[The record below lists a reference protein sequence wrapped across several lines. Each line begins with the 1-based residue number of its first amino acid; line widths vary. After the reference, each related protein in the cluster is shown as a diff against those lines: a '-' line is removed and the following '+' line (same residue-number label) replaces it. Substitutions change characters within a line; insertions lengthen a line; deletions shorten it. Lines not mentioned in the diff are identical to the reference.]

1 MSFTYRE
8 TAVRTTPVVLIGGL
22 GVTLL
27 VAATLYLWQNRPTV
41 LSTAVVIGFVFALVV
56 VASGALLYAS
66 LQLARTQLDSQKRWW
81 ASLWTLLG
89 FAGIVA
95 IVALAQGWRS
105 LHQSMNP
112 TVMLGELL
120 LAGTAGSVAGLLIG
134 VSTVDSMTSD
144 EAAERQRDG
153 LVFVNRLLRHNVRN
167 SIQVIQSYADLVE
180 SETADDTVARHSELI
195 AERSRHLNTVIDE
208 AQTLTESLSGGLYL
222 TSTDVSA
229 TLRCVVEARAEAS
242 PEATFETDIEDGLTV
257 RADSLIDTIFENL
270 LSNAVEHHDG
280 VPTVTVTAERT
291 VGEVVVRIADDGP
304 SIPPEKRESYFQPG
318 TRTPDSDGEGFGL
331 YLVRTL
337 VSRYNG
343 EVTIDDNEP
352 RGTVVTV
359 RFPAA

>member
-1 MSFTYRE
+1 MSYTYRE
-8 TAVRTTPVVLIGGL
+8 TVVRTTPVVLIGGL

-27 VAATLYLWQNRPTV
+27 VAAALYLWQHRPTV
-41 LSTAVVIGFVFALVV
+41 PSTAVVIGFVFALVV

-66 LQLARTQLDSQKRWW
+66 LRLARTQLDSQKRWW

-105 LHQSMNP
+105 LHQSMDP

-134 VSTVDSMTSD
+134 ISTVDSMASD

-153 LVFVNRLLRHNVRN
+153 LVFVNRVLRHNVRN

-180 SETADDTVARHSELI
+180 SETAEDTAARHSELI
-195 AERSRHLNTVIDE
+195 AERARHLNTVIDE
-208 AQTLTESLSGGLYL
+208 AQTLTASLSGGLYL
-222 TSTDVSA
+222 APTDISA

-242 PEATFETDIEDGLTV
+242 PEATFRTDIEDDLSV
-257 RADSLIDTIFENL
+257 RADSLIDAIFENV

-280 VPTVTVTAERT
+280 TPTVTVTAKRT

-304 SIPPEKRESYFQPG
+304 SIPSEKRESYFQPG

-337 VSRYNG
+337 VTRYNG
-343 EVTIDDNEP
+343 EVTIEDNEP

-359 RFPAA
+359 RLPAA